1 MEKKYGLGSV
11 DIQLMKGYEFINQ
24 LKDVTYINV
33 IEYIGQIHKNLPCVY
48 RSI

>member
-1 MEKKYGLGSV
+1 MDL
-11 DIQLMKGYEFINQ
+11 DQFINQ

-48 RSI
+48 